1 MTFAEEMYKLAME
14 NKYKNIHY
22 SIIDAIKTESK
33 EGNTNVVFDEAND
46 NFMYV
51 LIMKNKEEL
60 EENGFKVEEGY
71 KIECWTQ
78 ERIKTIAIDWNK
90 GDDINE

>member
-22 SIIDAIKTESK
+22 SIIDAKKTDSK

-71 KIECWTQ
+71 KIEGWAQ

-90 GDDINE
+90 GNE